1 VHSEMPASDLLFFTP
16 NSMVKT
22 KKRSFLELFY
32 QIFKHLAWPDPKS
45 SNSRIAASKVV
56 KVYNGRGDVEN
67 RIKEGKNTL
76 RWGTII
82 GLCLAGSAEVADTE
96 KYLAKIW

>member
-1 VHSEMPASDLLFFTP
+1 MFMWRQLF
-16 NSMVKT
+16 
-22 KKRSFLELFY
+22 
-32 QIFKHLAWPDPKS
+32 
-45 SNSRIAASKVV
+45 
-56 KVYNGRGDVEN
+56 
-67 RIKEGKNTL
+67 